1 MKKASLR
8 KSEVV
13 AYLEEKILHNENTV
27 EEMELYENYKWT
39 NELEKNNTYARLVK
53 EMFAEYRGE

>member
-8 KSEVV
+8 KSEVI
-13 AYLEEKILHNENTV
+13 AYLEEKILNNEAT
-27 EEMELYENYKWT
+27 EEESVLYEDYKWT
-39 NELEKNNTYARLVK
+39 KELEKNNTYVRLVK

>member
-8 KSEVV
+8 MSEVI

-27 EEMELYENYKWT
+27 EEMELYEGFQWNGK
-39 NELEKNNTYARLVK
+39 LEKNNTYMSLVE